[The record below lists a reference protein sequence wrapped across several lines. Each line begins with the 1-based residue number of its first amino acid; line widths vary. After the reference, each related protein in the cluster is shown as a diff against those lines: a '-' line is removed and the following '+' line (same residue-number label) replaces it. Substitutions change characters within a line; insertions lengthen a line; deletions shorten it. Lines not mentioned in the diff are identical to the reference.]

1 MSKEI
6 KEQQQLFKLL
16 QDLEAKNIEHNVLPA
31 ADTDIKEEWS
41 GVSFVTS
48 GAHFV
53 ARMGDILEVLTYPE
67 LTRVPRSKTWV
78 KGVANVRGNL
88 LPIMDLKDFLGG
100 GRTNVHRRSRVLV
113 VEYNDSATGLL
124 VDDSMGIKR
133 FYTEERKSTPESIAD
148 IYKPYV
154 EGVFVEEVG
163 LEEFEWNIF
172 NVEKLMQESDFYRA
186 AI

>member
-16 QDLEAKNIEHNVLPA
+16 RDIEVKSIAHNVLPV
-31 ADTDIKEEWS
+31 ADTDVKEEWG
-41 GVSFVTS
+41 GVSFVT
-48 GAHFV
+48 GGLYFV

-67 LTRVPRSKTWV
+67 LTRVPRSKSWV

-100 GRTNVHRRSRVLV
+100 GRTNIHRRSRVLV
-113 VEYNDSATGLL
+113 IEYNDSVTGLL

-133 FYTEERKSTPESIAD
+133 FYLEERKAAPESIND

-154 EGVFVEEVG
+154 DGIFVEEVG

-172 NVEKLMQESDFYRA
+172 NIEKLMQETEFYRA
-186 AI
+186 AV

>member
-1 MSKEI
+1 MSKEN
-6 KEQQQLFKLL
+6 KEQQQLFQLL
-16 QDLEAKNIEHNVLPA
+16 RDIEAKNIVHNVLPA

-41 GVSFVTS
+41 GVSFVTA
-48 GAHFV
+48 GLHFV

-100 GRTNVHRRSRVLV
+100 GRTSVHRRSRVLV
-113 VEYNDSATGLL
+113 VEYNSSATGLL

-133 FYTEERKSTPESIAD
+133 FYSEERKTAPESID
-148 IYKPYV
+148 EMFKPYV
-154 EGVFVEEVG
+154 DGVFIEEVG

-172 NVEKLMQESDFYRA
+172 NIEVLMQEQSFYRA
-186 AI
+186 AV